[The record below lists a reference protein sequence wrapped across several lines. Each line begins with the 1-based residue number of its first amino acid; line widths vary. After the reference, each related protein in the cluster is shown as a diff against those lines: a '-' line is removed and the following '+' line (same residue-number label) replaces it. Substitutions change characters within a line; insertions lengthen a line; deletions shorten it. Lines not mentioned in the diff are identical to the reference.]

1 MIEIKIRLG
10 KREFFEWEKR
20 LDISRTGFKKKKIN
34 KRSHEKESTLSTSC
48 LQTVGF
54 VLKGTYHAHFH
65 RSVFTKVSLHDSKII
80 IILILISYWC
90 SLQFVLC
97 LKQAVP
103 TPSPL
108 NNLYSDW
115 LPLTNRWFKYA
126 RDDLIRDICTQC
138 HHTEPRVEKTV

>member
-20 LDISRTGFKKKKIN
+20 LDISRTGFKKNNN

-65 RSVFTKVSLHDSKII
+65 RSMFTKVSLHDSKII

-90 SLQFVLC
+90 SLQLSV
-97 LKQAVP
+97 
-103 TPSPL
+103 
-108 NNLYSDW
+108 
-115 LPLTNRWFKYA
+115 
-126 RDDLIRDICTQC
+126 
-138 HHTEPRVEKTV
+138 